1 MTLDD
6 EHLSPGDVAL
16 SLHCSVRHA
25 GELMRREMGAIDIG
39 LGKVPRWRV
48 SRENFEAWQERKGAT
63 ARMAFGSAGQR
74 GGRTSPGS
82 GFLRA
87 VKTARLRA
95 TSGPNSSEKPRVRHT
110 QPRSVPRSQT

>member
-16 SLHCSVRHA
+16 SLHCSARHA
-25 GELMRREMGAIDIG
+25 GELMRREMGAIDIS

-48 SRENFEAWQERKGAT
+48 SRENFDAWKERKDAT
-63 ARMAFGSAGQR
+63 ARMVFGSAGQR
-74 GGRTSPGS
+74 GGRTSPGR

-87 VKTARLRA
+87 VKTAKQRA
-95 TSGPNSSEKPRVRHT
+95 SSGPGSSEKPRIRLT
-110 QPRSVPRSQT
+110 QARSVPRSQT